1 MRIPYV
7 SDSFCP
13 SLLFLK
19 MDSSSHRKHTPTS
32 SATPCPL
39 LYSGGRHQ
47 CPYDLIGCPVNAV
60 RTKTLTQLPRG
71 CMPPS
76 LPSSSPSSPHPPEQT
91 EGHQPSS
98 HARSGRRLTRAT
110 PRKAEAGLITE
121 GWRFTGGQSTF
132 VECSGHL
139 RFEKILNVYKASVP
153 EILYLSFD
161 TEYSLPFTCRVC
173 SSPCPVRMM
182 GRRVRE
188 G

>member
-1 MRIPYV
+1 MA
-7 SDSFCP
+7 S
-13 SLLFLK
+13 
-19 MDSSSHRKHTPTS
+19 TS

-39 LYSGGRHQ
+39 LCSGGHPQ

-60 RTKTLTQLPRG
+60 RTKTLTQLPHG

-76 LPSSSPSSPHPPEQT
+76 LPSSSPSSPHPPEPT

-98 HARSGRRLTRAT
+98 HARSARRPTRAT
-110 PRKAEAGLITE
+110 PRKAEAGLIKE
-121 GWRFTGGQSTF
+121 GWRFMGGQSTF

-139 RFEKILNVYKASVP
+139 RLEKILNVYKASVP
-153 EILYLSFD
+153 EILYLSFY

-182 GRRVRE
+182 GRRMRE